1 MPVEIHEPFAVADF
15 AQAVGEFGDDP
26 VGGDAELPVVAAEGG
41 GAQVQRIGAVENR
54 KEKERVGKDR
64 LHLRGRP
71 WR

>member
-41 GAQVQRIGAVENR
+41 GACVQRVSAIENR
-54 KEKERVGKDR
+54 KEKESVGKDSF
-64 LHLRGRP
+64 HFRGRP
-71 WR
+71 CR